1 MFEVGA
7 VDALIDWIFPH
18 GDGGDLDVGLLAFLI
33 IIMRPLAEG
42 AFVMALVRRY
52 DPFDDDLATRRYH
65 QTHRLGLDDFQR
77 LAEKRAGD
85 FQFHSH
91 AGLLTD
97 RGHV

>member
-1 MFEVGA
+1 MGA
-7 VDALIDWIFPH
+7 VDALVNRIFAH
-18 GDGGDLDVGLLAFLI
+18 RDCGYFDVWLLAFLI
-33 IIMRPLAEG
+33 IIVRPLAEG

-52 DPFDDDLATRRYH
+52 DPFDDDLATRRHH